1 MIPADFLTRFCCGLQ
16 VLLTFLVVFCLL
28 WLGPGVVGLDRFPSS
43 EPGRTPSFTSLAA
56 ASAIPKA
63 RANALFAPSRGTV
76 LVFAPRARAVH
87 HIVPGPDLAMICC
100 EQTKSVARA
109 QRCM

>member
-1 MIPADFLTRFCCGLQ
+1 MWFASAFDCFLTF
-16 VLLTFLVVFCLL
+16 FCLL
-28 WLGPGVVGLDRFPSS
+28 ELGQLGPGVVGLDRFPSF

-56 ASAIPKA
+56 ASATPKA

-76 LVFAPRARAVH
+76 VVFAPRARAVH

-100 EQTKSVARA
+100 EQTKSVVLA